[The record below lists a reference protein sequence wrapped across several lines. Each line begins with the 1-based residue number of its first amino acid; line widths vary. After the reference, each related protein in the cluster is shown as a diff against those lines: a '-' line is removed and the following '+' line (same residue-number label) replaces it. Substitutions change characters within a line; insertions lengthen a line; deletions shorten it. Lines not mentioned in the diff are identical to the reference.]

1 MNVLD
6 MPFKI
11 LCRDYEN
18 NMRTAGITAW
28 KEDLQHLNNQ
38 LQRDQVG
45 TCSGYDVRQ
54 KKKDN
59 RKLKEMLRTSS
70 APASTMEE
78 IEDDIEEEE
87 GVDVDMQEDSEFV
100 ERERRKKPD
109 KKVDVMG
116 PVSATA
122 DRLGL
127 SSRERTMMTAS
138 VANALGVDI
147 SNTNISTSTAWLKGQ
162 KERLKLSATIRENF
176 QCSDLVVV
184 HWDGKILTVKG
195 NKESNRVAVYV
206 SG

>member
-1 MNVLD
+1 MRLVFGYDSQTHLKNKSILQDERTIRTKILDLWKDWKGLRETSQRPDRASKSSFMKKEENFVMNVLD

-18 NMRTAGITAW
+18 NMSTAGITAW

-38 LQRDQVG
+38 LERDQVG

-59 RKLKEMLRTSS
+59 RKLKEMMRTSS

-87 GVDVDMQEDSEFV
+87 GVDVDMEEDSEFV
-100 ERERRKKPD
+100 KRERRKITD

-116 PVSATA
+116 
-122 DRLGL
+122 
-127 SSRERTMMTAS
+127 
-138 VANALGVDI
+138 
-147 SNTNISTSTAWLKGQ
+147 
-162 KERLKLSATIRENF
+162 
-176 QCSDLVVV
+176 
-184 HWDGKILTVKG
+184 
-195 NKESNRVAVYV
+195 
-206 SG
+206 